1 MTKLK
6 MSPRRFA
13 VAHKRLP
20 KGTKLDGSRISW
32 KLSRSATVKLNVQR
46 HTPQG
51 LERGSESSPASAK
64 AGAGEVRFRG
74 RFGRKLLAPRRYRLV
89 VSASGGG
96 DRTPARRLAFR
107 VLKG

>member
-1 MTKLK
+1 

-46 HTPQG
+46 HTRKGWKQVG
-51 LERGSESSPASAK
+51 VITRKAK

-74 RFGRKLLAPRRYRLV
+74 RFGRKLLAPRSYRLV

-96 DRTPARRLAFR
+96 DRTPSRRFSFR

>member
-1 MTKLK
+1 

-20 KGTKLDGSRISW
+20 KGTKLDGSRD
-32 KLSRSATVKLNVQR
+32 LVEALASATVRLTFQR
-46 HTPQG
+46 HTRKGWKRVGVITRARRPG
-51 LERGSESSPASAK
+51 R
-64 AGAGEVRFRG
+64 GEVRFRG
-74 RFGRKLLAPRRYRLV
+74 RFGRKLLAPQRYRLV

-96 DRTPARRLAFR
+96 DRTAARRLSFR